1 MLNEISGCP
10 EGPLGVK
17 GPVFSWKDP
26 TTYQDIIQQGSSI
39 GEIVEG
45 IFKSKELEKETEMI
59 ELVRKLVLERVE
71 ELLDGKIDDIVKILV
86 ENKLF
91 EDENI
96 GLKKQ
101 LEELNLKISRLEGI
115 VDYLNAQVLSQNQLY
130 RGTYGYGTTGTGTGD
145 IVRNTG
151 VGVTTISGSPIGIDS
166 SGNCIS
172 LENTVQNSP
181 KAL

>member
-1 MLNEISGCP
+1 MLDEISGWT

-115 VDYLNAQVLSQNQLY
+115 VDFLNAQALNQQY
-130 RGTYGYGTTGTGTGD
+130 RTYYGYGTTGTGTGD
-145 IVRNTG
+145 IVRNT
-151 VGVTTISGSPIGIDS
+151 GVTTISGSPIGIDS

-172 LENTVQNSP
+172 LENTAQNSP

>member
-1 MLNEISGCP
+1 MINGITGCP
-10 EGPLGVK
+10 EGPLGEK
-17 GPVFSWKDP
+17 GPFFPFSK
-26 TTYQDIIQQGSSI
+26 DIITYTDIAQQGSSTSI
-39 GEIVEG
+39 DDAVEK

-101 LEELNLKISRLEGI
+101 VEDLNNRISTLEVTVGCLL
-115 VDYLNAQVLSQNQLY
+115 AQTQNQWY
-130 RGTYGYGTTGTGTGD
+130 KTYYGTTGTGTG
-145 IVRNTG
+145 TG
-151 VGVTTISGSPIGIDS
+151 VYEPVDINKIEVSKISNEEVLTTSPGRLLGVDSKICID
-166 SGNCIS
+166 
-172 LENTVQNSP
+172 
-181 KAL
+181 

>member
-1 MLNEISGCP
+1 MIEGTTGCP
-10 EGPLGVK
+10 KGPLGEK
-17 GPVFSWKDP
+17 GPFFPFSKDVI
-26 TTYQDIIQQGSSI
+26 TYTDIAQQGSSNDI
-39 GEIVEG
+39 EK

-101 LEELNLKISRLEGI
+101 VEDLNNRISTLEVTVGCLL
-115 VDYLNAQVLSQNQLY
+115 AQTQNQWY
-130 RGTYGYGTTGTGTGD
+130 KTYYGTTGTGTG
-145 IVRNTG
+145 TG
-151 VGVTTISGSPIGIDS
+151 VYEPVDINKIEVSKISNEEVLTTSPGRLLGADS
-166 SGNCIS
+166 KIC
-172 LENTVQNSP
+172 LD
-181 KAL
+181 

>member
-1 MLNEISGCP
+1 MLNGISGCP

-17 GPVFSWKDP
+17 GPFFPWKDP
-26 TTYQDIIQQGSSI
+26 ITYQDIVQQGSSI

-115 VDYLNAQVLSQNQLY
+115 VDYLNAQVLNQQY
-130 RGTYGYGTTGTGTGD
+130 KTYYGYGTTGTGTGTGD

-151 VGVTTISGSPIGIDS
+151 VTTTSGSPIGIDS